1 MMLYMLM
8 KLKLQIRKEKTKLKI
23 EKHNIIQCVG
33 IVLLAL
39 ILIIM
44 GYTIKSKQEQIEALE
59 SANTSLQTYCS
70 ELRTA
75 NEELAYAITDIK
87 ENITNNKE
95 LEVLRVQSI
104 IEPLKEIDKRAWFI
118 LYKSIQE
125 EYDDYLDSPESIYDY
140 FTDEQIVMMQKC
152 IETETYQCSFE
163 AKVNVAC
170 VILNRV
176 EHDEYPTDPV
186 EIITSKNQ
194 FAYSR
199 NNITEDTILALE
211 YAFMIEDTT
220 NGCIA
225 FRSDC
230 SPNEWNG
237 WAKQFTD
244 ESGHTF
250 YK

>member
-1 MMLYMLM
+1 M
-8 KLKLQIRKEKTKLKI
+8 KI

-33 IVLLAL
+33 IVLLTL

-44 GYTIKSKQEQIEALE
+44 GYTIKSKQEQIKSLE
-59 SANTSLQTYCS
+59 SSNTSLQTYC
-70 ELRTA
+70 
-75 NEELAYAITDIK
+75 D
-87 ENITNNKE
+87 E
-95 LEVLRVQSI
+95 LESVNQRLNFVANAMQDKIIENKLEKVFEFQEI
-104 IEPLKEIDKRAWFI
+104 IEPLKNTNKKEWFI
-118 LYKSIQE
+118 LYKSMQE
-125 EYDDYLDSPESIYDY
+125 YYIDYIDPSETVYDY
-140 FTDEQIVMMQKC
+140 FTEEQIAIMQKC
-152 IETETYQCSFE
+152 IETETYQCPFD

-176 EHDEYPTDPV
+176 EHEQFPTDPI
-186 EIITSKNQ
+186 EIITGKNQ

-199 NNITEDTILALE
+199 GDITEDTKLALE
-211 YAFMIEDTT
+211 YAFSIEDTT

-237 WAKQFTD
+237 WTKQFTD

>member
-1 MMLYMLM
+1 M
-8 KLKLQIRKEKTKLKI
+8 KID
-23 EKHNIIQCVG
+23 KHNIIQCVG

-39 ILIIM
+39 IFMIM

-95 LEVLRVQSI
+95 LEVLRIQSI

-125 EYDDYLDSPESIYDY
+125 EYSDYLDPPESIYDY
-140 FTDEQIVMMQKC
+140 FTDEQVVMMQKC

-176 EHDEYPTDPV
+176 EHDEYPTDPI
-186 EIITSKNQ
+186 EIITAKNQ
-194 FAYSR
+194 FAYDR
-199 NNITEDTILALE
+199 NNVTEDTILALE

-230 SPNEWNG
+230 SPDTWNG
-237 WAKQFTD
+237 WEKQFTD

>member
-1 MMLYMLM
+1 M
-8 KLKLQIRKEKTKLKI
+8 KI

-39 ILIIM
+39 IFMIM

-59 SANTSLQTYCS
+59 SDNTSLQTYC
-70 ELRTA
+70 
-75 NEELAYAITDIK
+75 D
-87 ENITNNKE
+87 E
-95 LEVLRVQSI
+95 LESVNQRLNFVANAMQDKIIENKLEKVFEFQEI
-104 IEPLKEIDKRAWFI
+104 IEPLKNTNKKEWFI
-118 LYKSIQE
+118 LYKSLQE
-125 EYDDYLDSPESIYDY
+125 KYIDYLDPSESVYDY
-140 FTDEQIVMMQKC
+140 FTDEQITMMQKC
-152 IETETYQCSFE
+152 IETETYQCPFD

-176 EHDEYPTDPV
+176 EHEQFPTDPI
-186 EIITSKNQ
+186 EIITGKNQ

-199 NNITEDTILALE
+199 GDITEDTKLALE
-211 YAFMIEDTT
+211 YAFSIEDTT

-230 SPNEWNG
+230 SPNAWNG
-237 WAKQFTD
+237 WTKQFTD

>member
-1 MMLYMLM
+1 M
-8 KLKLQIRKEKTKLKI
+8 KID
-23 EKHNIIQCVG
+23 KHNIIQCVG

-39 ILIIM
+39 IFMIM

-70 ELRTA
+70 ELKTA

-170 VILNRV
+170 VIINRV

-220 NGCIA
+220 DGCIA

-230 SPNEWNG
+230 SPDTWYNWT
-237 WAKQFTD
+237 KQFTD

>member
-1 MMLYMLM
+1 M
-8 KLKLQIRKEKTKLKI
+8 KID
-23 EKHNIIQCVG
+23 KHNIIQCVG

-39 ILIIM
+39 ILMIM

-152 IETETYQCSFE
+152 VETETYQCSFE

-170 VILNRV
+170 VIINRV

-186 EIITSKNQ
+186 EIITAKNQ
-194 FAYSR
+194 FSYSR
-199 NNITEDTILALE
+199 NDITEDTILALE

-220 NGCIA
+220 DGCIA

-230 SPNEWNG
+230 SPDTWYNWT
-237 WAKQFTD
+237 KQFTD

>member
-1 MMLYMLM
+1 M
-8 KLKLQIRKEKTKLKI
+8 KID
-23 EKHNIIQCVG
+23 KHNIIQYVG

-125 EYDDYLDSPESIYDY
+125 EYDDYLDSSESIYDY

-152 IETETYQCSFE
+152 VETETYQCSFE

-220 NGCIA
+220 DGCIA

-230 SPNEWNG
+230 SPDTWYNWT
-237 WAKQFTD
+237 KQFTD

>member
-1 MMLYMLM
+1 M
-8 KLKLQIRKEKTKLKI
+8 KIKEYRVI
-23 EKHNIIQCVG
+23 ECIIQCVG

-44 GYTIKSKQEQIEALE
+44 CYTIKSKQEQIKALE
-59 SANTSLQTYCS
+59 SSNTSLQTYCS
-70 ELRTA
+70 EL
-75 NEELAYAITDIK
+75 D
-87 ENITNNKE
+87 ITNETLLYESKE
-95 LEVLRVQSI
+95 EEVFRFQDMISQ
-104 IEPLKEIDKRAWFI
+104 LKETDKRAWFI
-118 LYKSIQE
+118 LYKSMQE
-125 EYDDYLDSPESIYDY
+125 EYSDYLDPCESIYDY
-140 FTDEQIVMMQKC
+140 FTDEQIIMMQKC
-152 IETETYQCSFE
+152 IETEAFDCSFN

-176 EHDEYPTDPV
+176 EHDQFPTDPV
-186 EIITSKNQ
+186 EIVTGKNQ
-194 FAYSR
+194 FSYGR

-225 FRSDC
+225 FRSDS
-230 SPNEWNG
+230 SPDTWNG
-237 WAKQFTD
+237 WTKQFTD

>member
-1 MMLYMLM
+1 M
-8 KLKLQIRKEKTKLKI
+8 KIKEYRVI
-23 EKHNIIQCVG
+23 ECIIQCVG

-176 EHDEYPTDPV
+176 EHDEYPTDPI

-199 NNITEDTILALE
+199 NIITEDTKLALE
-211 YAFMIEDTT
+211 YAFSIEDTT
-220 NGCIA
+220 DGCIA

-237 WAKQFTD
+237 WTKQFTD

>member
-1 MMLYMLM
+1 M
-8 KLKLQIRKEKTKLKI
+8 KID
-23 EKHNIIQCVG
+23 KHNIIQCVG
-33 IVLLAL
+33 TVLLAL

-44 GYTIKSKQEQIEALE
+44 GYTIKSKQEQIEYLE
-59 SANTSLQTYCS
+59 SANTSLQTHCS
-70 ELRTA
+70 ELKTA

-95 LEVLRVQSI
+95 LEVLRIQSI

-125 EYDDYLDSPESIYDY
+125 EYDDYIDPSESIYDY

-152 IETETYQCSFE
+152 VETETYQCSFE

-186 EIITSKNQ
+186 EIITAKNQ
-194 FAYSR
+194 FSYSR
-199 NNITEDTILALE
+199 NDITEDTILALE

-220 NGCIA
+220 DGCIA

-230 SPNEWNG
+230 SPDTWYNWT
-237 WAKQFTD
+237 KQFTD

>member
-1 MMLYMLM
+1 
-8 KLKLQIRKEKTKLKI
+8 
-23 EKHNIIQCVG
+23 
-33 IVLLAL
+33 
-39 ILIIM
+39 M

-237 WAKQFTD
+237 WTKQFTD

>member
-1 MMLYMLM
+1 M
-8 KLKLQIRKEKTKLKI
+8 KI
-23 EKHNIIQCVG
+23 EKYNIIQCVG

-39 ILIIM
+39 ILMIM

-152 IETETYQCSFE
+152 VETETYQCSFE

-170 VILNRV
+170 VIINRV

-186 EIITSKNQ
+186 EIITAKNQ
-194 FAYSR
+194 FSYSR
-199 NNITEDTILALE
+199 NDITEDTILALE

-220 NGCIA
+220 DGCIA

-230 SPNEWNG
+230 SPDTWYNWT
-237 WAKQFTD
+237 KQFTD

>member
-1 MMLYMLM
+1 M
-8 KLKLQIRKEKTKLKI
+8 KI
-23 EKHNIIQCVG
+23 EKYNIIQCVG

-39 ILIIM
+39 ILMIM

-59 SANTSLQTYCS
+59 SANTRLQTHCS
-70 ELRTA
+70 ELKTA

-95 LEVLRVQSI
+95 LEVLMVQSI
-104 IEPLKEIDKRAWFI
+104 IEPLKETDKKEWFI
-118 LYKSIQE
+118 LYKSMQE
-125 EYDDYLDSPESIYDY
+125 YYIDYIDPSESIYDY

-152 IETETYQCSFE
+152 VETETYQCSFE
-163 AKVNVAC
+163 AKINVAC

-186 EIITSKNQ
+186 EIITAKNQ
-194 FAYSR
+194 FSYSR
-199 NNITEDTILALE
+199 NDITEDTILALE

-220 NGCIA
+220 DGCIA

-230 SPNEWNG
+230 SPDTWYNWT
-237 WAKQFTD
+237 KQFTD

>member
-1 MMLYMLM
+1 M
-8 KLKLQIRKEKTKLKI
+8 KTD
-23 EKHNIIQCVG
+23 KHNIIQCVG

-176 EHDEYPTDPV
+176 EHDEYPTDPI

-199 NNITEDTILALE
+199 NIITEDTKLALE
-211 YAFMIEDTT
+211 YAFSIEDTT
-220 NGCIA
+220 DGCIA

-237 WAKQFTD
+237 WTKQFTD

>member
-1 MMLYMLM
+1 M
-8 KLKLQIRKEKTKLKI
+8 KID
-23 EKHNIIQCVG
+23 KHNIIQCVG

-39 ILIIM
+39 IFMIM
-44 GYTIKSKQEQIEALE
+44 GYTIKSKQEQIKDLE
-59 SANTSLQTYCS
+59 SANTSLQTHCS

-104 IEPLKEIDKRAWFI
+104 IEPLKETDKKSWFI
-118 LYKSIQE
+118 LYKSMQE
-125 EYDDYLDSPESIYDY
+125 YYIDYIDPSESIYDY

-152 IETETYQCSFE
+152 VETETYQCSFD

-176 EHDEYPTDPV
+176 EHNEYPTDPI
-186 EIITSKNQ
+186 EIVTEKNQ
-194 FAYSR
+194 FAYGR
-199 NNITEDTILALE
+199 NIISEDTILALE

-225 FRSDC
+225 FRSDS
-230 SPNEWNG
+230 SPETWHS
-237 WAKQFTD
+237 WTKQFTD

>member
-1 MMLYMLM
+1 M
-8 KLKLQIRKEKTKLKI
+8 KID
-23 EKHNIIQCVG
+23 KHNIIQCVG

-199 NNITEDTILALE
+199 NILTEDTKLALE
-211 YAFMIEDTT
+211 YAFSIEDTT
-220 NGCIA
+220 DGCIA

-230 SPNEWNG
+230 SLNKWNG
-237 WAKQFTD
+237 WTKQFTD

>member
-1 MMLYMLM
+1 MNN
-8 KLKLQIRKEKTKLKI
+8 KIKHITKLCI
-23 EKHNIIQCVG
+23 WLILVG
-33 IVLLAL
+33 IVSYV
-39 ILIIM
+39 II
-44 GYTIKSKQEQIEALE
+44 YQHNTIKALE
-59 SANTSLQTYCS
+59 SANTSLQTHCNNLEATNI
-70 ELRTA
+70 ELICA
-75 NEELAYAITDIK
+75 NEELNNTIIDMQN
-87 ENITNNKE
+87 NIIDNKCDE
-95 LEVLRVQSI
+95 ILTFQSI
-104 IEPLKEIDKRAWFI
+104 IEQLKEMDKETWFI

-125 EYDDYLDSPESIYDY
+125 EYDDYIDPPESIYDY

-152 IETETYQCSFE
+152 VETETYQCSFE
-163 AKVNVAC
+163 AKINVAC

-220 NGCIA
+220 DGCIA

-230 SPNEWNG
+230 SPDTWYNWT
-237 WAKQFTD
+237 KQFTD
-244 ESGHTF
+244 ECGHTF

>member
-1 MMLYMLM
+1 MNNKIKY
-8 KLKLQIRKEKTKLKI
+8 ITKLCI
-23 EKHNIIQCVG
+23 WLILVG
-33 IVLLAL
+33 IVSYV
-39 ILIIM
+39 ISCQHF
-44 GYTIKSKQEQIEALE
+44 TIKSLE
-59 SANTSLQTYCS
+59 SANMSLQTYCS

-230 SPNEWNG
+230 SPDTWYG
-237 WAKQFTD
+237 WTKQFTD
-244 ESGHTF
+244 DSGHTF